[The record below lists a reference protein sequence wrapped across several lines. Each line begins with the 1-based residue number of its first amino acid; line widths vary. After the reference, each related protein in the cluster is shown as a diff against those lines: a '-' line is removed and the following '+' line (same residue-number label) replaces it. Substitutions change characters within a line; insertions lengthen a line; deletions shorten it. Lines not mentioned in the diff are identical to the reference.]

1 MKKAR
6 LEIRI
11 NEEDKEYLRKV
22 AELEGCTITQV
33 LDDYI
38 QECIQRLKSI
48 NKLAITGIK
57 PTDSEL

>member
-57 PTDSEL
+57 PTNSEL